1 MSLATPPSPMPK
13 IPLTGR
19 LALPALVLALGA
31 GCSPAPPLYAAESA
45 PAVVDGSAGEW
56 PAALRPVPREG
67 GLRVGL
73 RETDDALYVVVVA
86 GDERQKRR
94 ISGGGLR
101 LWLDPAGGTERV
113 LGVGFP
119 LPAPPGLARGGT
131 IEQRRFS
138 ERLDEVTLQ
147 RGEGPVQT
155 FARGRLDG
163 LETAAEWTDR
173 ALVVEVRVPF
183 GDGPAAV
190 APGAALGVGVE
201 LLDTAVGAQRA
212 RAGRGGADDGAE
224 APTVTRWLRVET
236 GL

>member
-1 MSLATPPSPMPK
+1 MPQTPLASRFAAAA
-13 IPLTGR
+13 L
-19 LALPALVLALGA
+19 LAALAV
-31 GCSPAPPLYAAESA
+31 GCAPAPPLYAAEEA

-56 PAALRPVPREG
+56 PASLRPVPREG
-67 GLRVGL
+67 GLRIGL
-73 RETDDALYVVVVA
+73 RETGDALYVVVVA

-138 ERLDEVTLQ
+138 ERLGQVTLQ
-147 RGEGPVQT
+147 RADGPVQT
-155 FARGRLDG
+155 FERGRLDG
-163 LETAAEWTDR
+163 IETAAEWTDR

-212 RAGRGGADDGAE
+212 RAGRGADEPGE

-236 GL
+236 GAVGTGA

>member
-1 MSLATPPSPMPK
+1 MDSVPPAPPMPK

-19 LALPALVLALGA
+19 LVLPALAVALAA

-45 PAVVDGSAGEW
+45 PAVVDGSAREW
-56 PAALRPVPREG
+56 PASLRPVPREG
-67 GLRVGL
+67 GLRIGL
-73 RETDDALYVVVVA
+73 RETGEALYVVVVA

-119 LPAPPGLARGGT
+119 LPAPAGLARGGT
-131 IEQRRFS
+131 IERRRFS
-138 ERLDEVTLQ
+138 ERLDEVTVQ

-155 FARGRLDG
+155 FTRGRLEG
-163 LETAAEWTDR
+163 LEAAAEWTDR
-173 ALVVEVRVPF
+173 ALVVELRVPF

-190 APGAALGVGVE
+190 RPGTALGVGVE
-201 LLDTAVGAQRA
+201 LPDTAVGAQRA
-212 RAGRGGADDGAE
+212 SAGRAEDAGA
-224 APTVTRWLRVET
+224 APTVTRWFRVET
-236 GL
+236 GG